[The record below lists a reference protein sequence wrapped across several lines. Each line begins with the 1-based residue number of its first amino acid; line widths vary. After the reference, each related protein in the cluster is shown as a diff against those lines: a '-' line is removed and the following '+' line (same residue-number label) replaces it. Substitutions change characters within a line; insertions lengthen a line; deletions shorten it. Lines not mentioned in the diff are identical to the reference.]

1 MGFEPATACL
11 QNRCS
16 TIELR
21 RRTTIQGQVV
31 KVDVA
36 DFDALFLWYLYTP
49 VTAKGERGRKTWAVK
64 EQRFVACIVTART
77 LFSTDES
84 QSGASKFA

>member
-21 RRTTIQGQVV
+21 RPGNPKDPELELGKNDWENGGSPGTRTPNLLIKSQ
-31 KVDVA
+31 
-36 DFDALFLWYLYTP
+36 LLYH
-49 VTAKGERGRKTWAVK
+49 
-64 EQRFVACIVTART
+64 
-77 LFSTDES
+77 
-84 QSGASKFA
+84 